1 MNKHRVQALLDS
13 AFHLLPS
20 SSAVCD
26 HFCKQLGIKI
36 PLILCFSARKALG
49 LLSTHGFSSPWGK
62 GRSGFEK
69 QSSVS
74 VVSYPRPILG
84 LLWSPCEPPA
94 LPEPVLL
101 PPSSVIPWHSQGH
114 GSSRSTRTLPDGLWE
129 SRTPQGVLYSSTRL
143 FTKWETQQ
151 LEPMKQ
157 LLAYWGKTH
166 GLWWWCLLI
175 ICAVVPRGGS
185 VLPLGLAV
193 FALSHSVD
201 ARR

>member
-1 MNKHRVQALLDS
+1 MITSANSLALKSLLFCASLRGKLWVCCQHMAFLPLGGKGGVVLRSRVLSVLFHIPGQFWGCSGHRVSPQLCLSLCCSLQAL
-13 AFHLLPS
+13 S
-20 SSAVCD
+20 S
-26 HFCKQLGIKI
+26 
-36 PLILCFSARKALG
+36 
-49 LLSTHGFSSPWGK
+49 
-62 GRSGFEK
+62 
-69 QSSVS
+69 
-74 VVSYPRPILG
+74 
-84 LLWSPCEPPA
+84 
-94 LPEPVLL
+94 
-101 PPSSVIPWHSQGH
+101 PWHSQGH

-175 ICAVVPRGGS
+175 ICAVAPRGGS